1 MCLFYMSLQK
11 VLEGCFQ
18 LSLLQRLSGDRHQSG
33 KEQTS
38 PSLRWDCLVCG
49 RALHVSGNP
58 REPKTFPRPEKAR
71 GLGPA
76 AEPWPS
82 P

>member
-33 KEQTS
+33 QGQTP
-38 PSLRWDCLVCG
+38 PSFRCHCLVCG
-49 RALHVSGNP
+49 RALHESGNP
-58 REPKTFPRPEKAR
+58 REQKT
-71 GLGPA
+71 
-76 AEPWPS
+76 S